1 MGGLIPVQLLALAA
15 TITAMISLAFSTPA
29 MMDSAR
35 LALSLCAR
43 TILPSLFPFFVLSGL
58 LSRLGFQ
65 RLFRHA
71 GCGLSALLVGLT
83 GGYPMGAAYVGEL
96 YRRGALERREA
107 ERMLLYANN
116 TGPAFLLG
124 AVGTGVFHSTKLGFY
139 LWAVHAA
146 AALLLYFCFAARQTD
161 AAQTD
166 VPPEPFTAAFPSAVR
181 QGVSASLAVC
191 GFVVCFT
198 VLVGLLDSHGLFS
211 RTAAQ
216 LSALTGLAPQAA
228 RALLTGV
235 LELGSAVGA
244 MEGLPP
250 SRSTLALA
258 AAILGWGGLSVHCQT
273 AAVLAEIDLS
283 LRMHTLGR
291 FLAALL
297 GAALAWTFA
306 PLVGIG

>member
-1 MGGLIPVQLLALAA
+1 MQLLALAA
-15 TITAMISLAFSTPA
+15 TVAALISLAFSTQA

-35 LALSLCAR
+35 FALSLCAK

-58 LSRLGFQ
+58 LGRLGFQ
-65 RLFRHA
+65 RLFRRA
-71 GCGLSALLVGLT
+71 GSGVSALLVSLT

-116 TGPAFLLG
+116 AGPAFLLG
-124 AVGTGVFHSTKLGFY
+124 AVGTGVFHSAKLGFF

-146 AALLLYFCFAARQTD
+146 AALIVFLCFDRRRGDTSLP
-161 AAQTD
+161 D
-166 VPPEPFTAAFPSAVR
+166 VPPEPMTAAFPAAVR
-181 QGVSASLAVC
+181 QGVSAALAVC

-211 RTAAQ
+211 RAAAM
-216 LSALTGLAPQAA
+216 LVSATGLAPQAS

-244 MEGLPP
+244 MDGLPP
-250 SRSTLALA
+250 DRGTLALA

-273 AAVLAEIDLS
+273 AAVLADVDLS
-283 LRMHTLGR
+283 LRPHTLGR
-291 FLAALL
+291 ALAALL
-297 GAALAWTFA
+297 GAALAWICA
-306 PLVGIG
+306 PFVGVAAL

>member
-1 MGGLIPVQLLALAA
+1 MQLLALAA
-15 TITAMISLAFSTPA
+15 TVTALISLAFSTQA

-35 LALSLCAR
+35 SALSLCAR

-65 RLFRHA
+65 RLFRRA

-124 AVGTGVFHSTKLGFY
+124 AVGTGVFHSAKLGFF

-146 AALLLYFCFAARQTD
+146 AALCLYFCFGARRAE
-161 AAQTD
+161 AAQPD
-166 VPPEPFTAAFPSAVR
+166 VPPEPFLSAFPAAVR
-181 QGVSASLAVC
+181 QGVNAALAVC

-211 RTAAQ
+211 RAAAWLSSVTA
-216 LSALTGLAPQAA
+216 LAPQAS

-250 SRSTLALA
+250 SRSALALA

-273 AAVLAEIDLS
+273 AAVLAEVDLR
-283 LRMHTLGR
+283 LRLHTLGR
-291 FLAALL
+291 ALAAVL
-297 GAALAWTFA
+297 GAALAWLCA
-306 PLVGIG
+306 PLVGVTVM

>member
-1 MGGLIPVQLLALAA
+1 
-15 TITAMISLAFSTPA
+15 

-35 LALSLCAR
+35 TALALCAR

-65 RLFRHA
+65 RLFRRA
-71 GCGLSALLVGLT
+71 GSGLSALLVGLT

-96 YRRGALERREA
+96 YRRGALERRAA

-124 AVGTGVFHSTKLGFY
+124 AVGTSVFHSPRLGFF

-146 AALLLYFCFAARQTD
+146 AALLLYFCFGVRGAGAEPTD
-161 AAQTD
+161 I
-166 VPPEPFTAAFPSAVR
+166 PPEPFGAAFPAAVR
-181 QGVSASLAVC
+181 QGVSAALAVC

-211 RTAAQ
+211 LTANR
-216 LSALTGLAPQAA
+216 LSSFTALAPQAA
-228 RALLTGV
+228 RALLTGI
-235 LELGSAVGA
+235 LELGSAIGA

-250 SRSTLALA
+250 GRGTLALA
-258 AAILGWGGLSVHCQT
+258 AAVLGWGGLSVHCQT
-273 AAVLAEIDLS
+273 AAVLAETDLR
-283 LRMHTLGR
+283 LRLHTLGR
-291 FLAALL
+291 VLAAAL
-297 GAALAWTFA
+297 GAALAWSFS
-306 PLVGIG
+306 PLVGIV